1 MIHPSEKR
9 EGGRW
14 RPWIA
19 LAMPP
24 MAWMLFEYGL
34 GWAMG
39 NACTTVGSWMGPL
52 WGALSLIVCAA
63 AAVLARSAAKGSDED
78 ARTRPWLAN
87 VALLGSGVFALAIA
101 FQTLATL
108 IVPSCAR

>member
-1 MIHPSEKR
+1 MTHRPEER
-9 EGGRW
+9 GGGGR
-14 RPWIA
+14 RPWVA

-34 GWAMG
+34 GSAMG
-39 NACTTVGSWMGPL
+39 NACTAVGSWMGPL

-63 AAVLARSAAKGSDED
+63 AAVLARSAAKGSGED
-78 ARTRPWLAN
+78 ARTRPWLSN